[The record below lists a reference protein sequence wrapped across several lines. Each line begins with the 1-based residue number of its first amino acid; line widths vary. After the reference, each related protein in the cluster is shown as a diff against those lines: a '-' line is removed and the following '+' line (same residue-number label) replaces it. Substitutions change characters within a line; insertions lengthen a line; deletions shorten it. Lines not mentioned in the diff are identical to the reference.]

1 MKKLLI
7 RWVISAVSIFAA
19 AWLLPG
25 IQVRGGGW
33 TVYFWMAIIL
43 GLANAVIRPIL
54 KLLTCPLIL
63 LTLGLFTLV
72 INALTLWIAASIAE
86 GMGIG
91 FHVAGF
97 GSALLGSII
106 ISVVSVILNA
116 FVKDDDD

>member
-7 RWVISAVSIFAA
+7 RWVISAASIFAA

-25 IQVRGGGW
+25 IRVEGGGW

>member
-25 IQVRGGGW
+25 IQVEGGGW
-33 TVYFWMAIIL
+33 MVYFWMAIIL
-43 GLANAVIRPIL
+43 GLANAIIRPIL
-54 KLLTCPLIL
+54 KLLTCPLVL

>member
-33 TVYFWMAIIL
+33 AVYFWMAIIL

>member
-7 RWVISAVSIFAA
+7 RWAISAASIFAA

-25 IQVRGGGW
+25 IRVEGGGW
-33 TVYFWMAIIL
+33 MVYFWMAIIL